1 MLKLQVKE
9 PGEYLMIGD
18 DIKIVFTGWTKN
30 YLRIMV
36 DAPKEVPVVRSKAAE
51 KAGKVEPNRYLG
63 DKELMIKR
71 KEEEKAALM
80 MKEEGEERAA
90 LMAKQKAEEKAIHI
104 KNRKEEEKPAHIEKR
119 KKEEKTARIIKQKA
133 EEKAAVIIKRKEG
146 KAAHERREALYRERK
161 LS

>member
-9 PGEYLMIGD
+9 PGEYLMIGE

-63 DKELMIKR
+63 DKELLIKR

-80 MKEEGEERAA
+80 AKEEEEERAV
-90 LMAKQKAEEKAIHI
+90 LMAKQKEEEKAIHI
-104 KNRKEEEKPAHIEKR
+104 KNRKEEEKATH
-119 KKEEKTARIIKQKA
+119 IIKQKE
-133 EEKAAVIIKRKEG
+133 EEKAAFIIKRKEG

>member
-90 LMAKQKAEEKAIHI
+90 LMAKQKAEEKATY
-104 KNRKEEEKPAHIEKR
+104 IEKR
-119 KKEEKTARIIKQKA
+119 KEEEKTARIIKQKA